1 MESDFSLI
9 LCQGHT
15 GPTNNL
21 DHTDT
26 ISKTACLF
34 PETKETHN
42 LQTKDQQLHT
52 ATYPPPFVVPHDNK
66 LKENTQEEA
75 DSDSST
81 DVSAYSVTGIGLVNK
96 GITGQVKGTRLI
108 NMAINPCVIGLNT
121 SSAQVSKPSSK
132 IARTLNL
139 DQNINYRT
147 PSLIS
152 YVTW

>member
-1 MESDFSLI
+1 
-9 LCQGHT
+9 
-15 GPTNNL
+15 
-21 DHTDT
+21 
-26 ISKTACLF
+26 
-34 PETKETHN
+34 
-42 LQTKDQQLHT
+42 
-52 ATYPPPFVVPHDNK
+52 VPHDNK